1 MATLQKIRSKG
12 PLLVIVIG
20 LALFAFIAGDAW
32 KVFQPHQRNQDVG
45 EVNGKSLSAQEYQQM
60 LDEYA
65 DIVKFTSGTSAIPD
79 EQFSQLKDEVW
90 RTYVNSELINAEAE
104 KIGLTVPDEEIE
116 AIINEGSNPILQQT
130 PFRNPQTGAFD
141 KDVLKKFLADYAT
154 MDMTQMPAQYAEYY
168 QMMEHYWNFIERN
181 LRQNRLMEKYQTL
194 LAQSIISNPV
204 EAQASFDERTN
215 QYDLLLAA
223 VPYSSVADSTV
234 TIAKSD
240 LQTLYNK
247 KKEQFKQNVET
258 RNIKYIDVQVT
269 PSDEDRNAVLEEVTG
284 YTNQLENA
292 TEYVSF
298 VRTTGSAFPYA
309 DVFYSKDA
317 YPSDVVSRMDS
328 VSLGEVYGPYYNQ
341 SDDSYNAFKILAEK
355 TLPDSVQFRQIQV
368 YTDNIE
374 KTRTLADS
382 IYDAIKGG
390 ADFAALAKQYNNAN
404 GEANWLTSAQYE
416 NAALDADNTKYIN
429 TICNLGIKETANL
442 PLGQSNVIIQVLDR
456 KAMEGKYKVA
466 VIKRPVEFSKET
478 YNQAYNKFSQFVA
491 ANQTLEELEA
501 NAEENGYRLLERRDF
516 YSSEHG
522 IGGVRNTGEALRW
535 VFAAKPGEVSPL
547 YDCGEENDRLLV
559 VALEGINKKGYRTLE
574 AVESLLRI
582 EAIKDKK
589 AEIIMAGIN
598 AKNITTFDQCNTI
611 DNVVTDSV
619 KHVTFSAPTFVS
631 KTRGSE
637 PLLGAYASVTESS
650 QLTAPI
656 KGNSGVYMLQVY
668 NKGKLN
674 ETFNE
679 ETEETRIKNNTMRT
693 ISRFI
698 NDLYQK
704 ANVVDSRYLFF

>member
-32 KVFQPHQRNQDVG
+32 KIFQPHQGNQDIG
-45 EVNGKSLSAQEYQQM
+45 EVNGKGLSAQAYQQM

-65 DIVKFTSGTSAIPD
+65 DIVKFTTGSSAIPD

-90 RTYVNSELINAEAE
+90 RMYVNSELINAEAA
-104 KIGLTVPDEEIE
+104 KIGLTVSDEEIE

-154 MDMTQMPAQYAEYY
+154 MDLTQMPAQYVEYY
-168 QMMEHYWNFIERN
+168 QMMEHYWKFIERN

-194 LAQSIISNPV
+194 LTQSILSNPI
-204 EAQASFDERTN
+204 EAQASFDERTK
-215 QYDLLLAA
+215 QYDMLLAA
-223 VPYSSVADSTV
+223 VPYSAIADSTV
-234 TIAKSD
+234 TIEKSD
-240 LQTLYNK
+240 LQALYDK

-269 PSDEDRNAVLEEVTG
+269 PSDEDRSAVLEEVTG
-284 YTNQLENA
+284 YTNQLEDA
-292 TEYVSF
+292 TEYASF
-298 VRTTGSAFPYA
+298 VRATGSQFPYV

-317 YPSDVVSRMDS
+317 YPNDVVSRMDS
-328 VSLGEVYGPYYNQ
+328 VKLGEVYGPYYNQ

-355 TLPDSVQFRQIQV
+355 MSPDSVQFRQIQV
-368 YTDNIE
+368 YTDNVE

-382 IYDAIKGG
+382 IYNAIKNG
-390 ADFAALAKQYNNAN
+390 ADFAALAKQYNNSN
-404 GEANWLTSAQYE
+404 GEANWLTSQQYE

-429 TICNLGIKETANL
+429 TLCNMSVKETTNL
-442 PLGQSNVIIQVLDR
+442 ALGQSNVIIQVLDR
-456 KAMEGKYKVA
+456 KAMKEKYKVA

-501 NAEENGYRLLERRDF
+501 NAEENGYRLLERKDF

-522 IGGVRNTGEALRW
+522 IGGIRNTSEALRW

-547 YDCGEENDRLLV
+547 YDCGDENDRLLV

-574 AVESLLRI
+574 SVEGILRI
-582 EAIKDKK
+582 EAVKNKK
-589 AEIIMAGIN
+589 AEMIMAGIEG
-598 AKNITTFDQCNTI
+598 KNITDFGQCSSI
-611 DNVVTDSV
+611 DKVVTDSV
-619 KHVTFSAPTFVS
+619 KHVTFSAPAFVS

-637 PLLGAYASVTESS
+637 PLLGAYASVTDANK
-650 QLTAPI
+650 LTAPI
-656 KGNSGVYMLQVY
+656 KGNSGVYLLQVY
-668 NKGKLN
+668 NTGKLN

-679 ETEETRIKNNTMRT
+679 ETEETRLKNNTMRT
-693 ISRFI
+693 ISRFL

-704 ANVVDSRYLFF
+704 GNVEDSRYLFF